1 MFLYV
6 ELKLCTIL
14 QQFGKAF
21 GSLSKLFYYHNFFEL
36 WIFEH
41 YDLQEYNLN
50 GKEVLKTLL
59 AKKNLGFF
67 LKM

>member
-1 MFLYV
+1 MR
-6 ELKLCTIL
+6 IR
-14 QQFGKAF
+14 AF
-21 GSLSKLFYYHNFFEL
+21 FVSLSKLFYYHNFFEL

>member
-1 MFLYV
+1 MRIGAIFV
-6 ELKLCTIL
+6 
-14 QQFGKAF
+14 
-21 GSLSKLFYYHNFFEL
+21 SLSKLFYYHNFFEL

-50 GKEVLKTLL
+50 GKEVLKTSLL